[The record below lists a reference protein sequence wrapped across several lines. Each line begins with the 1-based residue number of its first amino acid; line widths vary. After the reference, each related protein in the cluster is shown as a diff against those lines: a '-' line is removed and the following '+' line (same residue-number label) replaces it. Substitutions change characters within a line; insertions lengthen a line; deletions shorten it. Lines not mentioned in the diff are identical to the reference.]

1 DDRRVSSSLG
11 YDADRELSM
20 CSHSFGLMML
30 KGGLYGGLQERTRKE
45 IYSLLSEDFDIRVFP
60 EKKLSV
66 FDVILLWQ
74 NVADDILM
82 NWPEA
87 DFKIRRKHEFDE
99 AVASRSTVLILEW
112 GQRWAA
118 YLREHH
124 DELLSDIVCGIP
136 AMRLLKF
143 FIWYHLQPVQLI
155 FVQRKMMSSRGSIV
169 DRYNRRL
176 GDRYLKTV
184 ATALLRHNFPVDMDA
199 VEEQTFVKAY
209 VVCALRLGLLL
220 SRHNSKEF
228 LSEAV
233 SRLGADHGILSDR
246 SKRYKFISFI
256 SLLGLIVHGPWDSD
270 EFFARDIKCLSQLEF
285 NALPEEIRNIPVSL
299 RRAADVLSVE
309 SKTSGSSSS
318 ASSVKD
324 ISGVPLPLR
333 ASLPYRNLLVI
344 GALSD
349 VMRTF
354 YLNGMRELMGRYN
367 VKLHAADIIDSSKAV
382 KLIRERNL
390 PFDTYFYVSE
400 PEALPYKGVDGIL
413 ILTWPNTH
421 FDITMWAASHGIPVF
436 VEKPVVLPQHLKDL
450 EFLYSAWPYIFVI
463 DHFMDNPAII
473 DAEDFISSGNL
484 GRIERVHGTFLGRWP
499 VSVDRSFLVR
509 SELNGGGI
517 GMDLGV
523 HTISGIEQLLESQNL
538 SFKDFSLCNDGIVMA
553 RYQNA
558 PERGD
563 ADTYL
568 YIQGQINSVPVTLRF
583 GNGTSRDINKII
595 INGDN
600 GTLIFN
606 GVGDPFPS
614 VRLKD
619 RTGRTLWRSNY
630 PDVDKAYFNIVRK
643 IFDTVQVLGNVT
655 QSERTFRLKTS
666 SLAVKVISEA
676 RDIFGTA
683 YAGYPFGV
691 SVEDIIFSEHGV
703 FTHPEVS
710 SAVYS
715 KDKKTPISS
724 SLNDGFWHRTQ
735 KQKFILVP
743 TRATRRIGDFLTGDI
758 KGKEKAAE
766 FAALRGYTGIIDLPH
781 FMPSHWNA
789 SFYDAISGFA
799 FDAIGGLA
807 LEEIIS
813 KKEFKKYLC
822 NAQYSELLNDCMK
835 LRGMPILSSDDF
847 MNRVLYAHK
856 NSNIF
861 HTFAYL
867 VRASMLRQY
876 YDEHQMYEH
885 CQKDS
890 EFQVYRAQREWIE
903 PYSIFHVLYDK
914 FNGSW
919 WLSWPAEYRGKDK
932 ETLSGFVEEHKED
945 VMFYQWLQWAYH
957 RRLLKSKDY
966 IRGINMRQIADMALY
981 PAANSADAWWYS
993 DVFDIDFTAGAPGDE
1008 AAPEEQDWGMFVY
1021 KWLRNYKEVLRYKT
1035 AQIEHLLYYF
1045 PDGVRLDHVWGFS
1058 TEWNI
1063 PRDKNS
1069 RIKHQFVPADIQ
1081 TACLLQRNIITALSE
1096 MAQKHNAILIG
1107 ENVGIRDPCIVDEFY
1122 HLIETLPNFIAT
1134 NIIGWRSAKATVTD
1148 DIGNIKKERDI
1159 IYLPYGDIVSATCA
1173 DTYMRFKERW
1183 TGFDDSWKG
1192 PLTDFLLK
1200 MGVDIDI
1207 NEYTPRELEE
1217 LVEAAVSR
1225 AHISMVSISRELGL
1239 DYFYYNVPGKQDPK
1253 FWTGRIPQ
1261 TFDDL
1266 IKQEKT
1272 RREDIAKIINS
1283 SDITEHF
1290 YVEGEAM
1297 AFAVEQGD
1305 KRYIVIKNNT
1315 DRKQEGMAHIRFPE
1329 SNKPFVLKDESLLGE
1344 NIIFVPGK
1352 NVFDSGTIYFKLEKQ
1367 QGHIFRV
1374 DLLESTLQSANS
1386 LFVKAVTPKES
1397 ISDVSCKASSALL
1410 ADDRTNKKYL
1420 LGILMVLFCAVLI
1433 SFKPF
1438 LVTKG
1443 LYEGEHLSP
1452 LTAQANYYIYS
1463 FLVLL
1468 VYRSRSLNHYF
1479 KEKIWNNVSPNNKA
1493 HFMRLTYKERTI
1505 LLAGIFL
1512 GQFVA
1517 SPFTYLS
1524 WAYTSPIITEVIVKA
1539 APIIV
1544 AFLAALFFHEILTYK
1559 QGIGIGI
1566 CFLGAMG
1573 VIFGREM
1580 SGLGEGEHLLYVTPA
1595 GLIFAVISCIGYSFS
1610 EIVKKAT
1617 RGFKDKFGV
1626 IDVLFWSYLISS
1638 PIMIIAASLF
1648 GGGFRLIIN
1657 WYIIGIVAISLLSLL
1672 LSYKSLDYLKV
1683 SVSKSINNTSPVFV
1697 LIISTILFPTSSLSI
1712 LSVMGV
1718 VLTVIGV
1725 TIVSIGGNGLN
1736 GIVKADTKKADST
1749 IVNRGSKHVTL
1760 GKPNNS
1766 RKKRE
1771 VIRITSFSDLV
1782 YNRLET
1788 KKVVFGLDLGCGVG
1802 DKTALIEAMLIDR
1815 FENVIFRGVDNS
1827 EERVAEAI
1835 AAGNHVDYFNAEKLK
1850 QDTKLDL
1857 ITVLSPMPGDL
1868 PAFINIAQK
1877 HIKPDGL
1884 VIISLASRDM
1894 RSLLKNEVL
1903 FGQIT
1908 SGYVWQIFKDFDL
1921 VQFEGMGSVLSV
1933 LKAGRY
1939 AFVYPGF
1946 GQSNIPE
1953 SISSPASFGVG
1964 FYHAI
1969 TARAMF
1975 EAPGIY
1981 PFLKR
1986 YSDSF
1991 RYLGLDIHRIVSF
2004 LYAQKIISHSIGF
2017 LPNDFVIAYH
2027 RDGCMFW
2034 SDEINAEGQTAK
2046 EEIVRKVA
2054 DCLYKQ
2060 GNLYF
2065 TPDIIIEQI
2074 KTHEFMPTEHKAIH
2088 AQWNKFRLYDYQKTN
2103 RGQTVMAFT
2112 LSGAGKPIYFH
2123 KKNHF
2128 TPSHNLPSGVV
2139 EYLDFG
2145 RFILFQDGFSF
2156 ENISYYQGPAIMAH
2170 GGTVDGVLSVNEIP
2184 LSTVIAHLFDVFSL
2198 NISRL
2203 LILSCNRFNGIVST
2217 FLPCVY
2223 STGMINDTRCRIPL
2237 EAVLDLK
2244 DTPYED
2250 SFGGIVESFHLDQN
2264 DWYVVTSA
2272 HGDNWRVDDLP
2283 LKDQAEKERFGE
2295 GHLLWNVKALR
2306 ELGSES
2312 LLGDDNRDIF
2322 YFYHEDEESSSSLN
2336 MENYFR
2342 SKNIRDIIDIAHLT
2356 MPGMDSF
2363 DEVLFAASLKELKH
2377 RGLKIIAITSSDDT
2391 TDHLKFFGSSL
2402 YDLEDIYYLS
2412 DLTHI
2417 VEALSVTFDAEDF
2430 IRMTAGNVLEHINM
2444 GSCVITAQSI
2454 DDSYG
2459 RKDIVTVFDNG
2470 YGFRA
2475 LKGEQRSIR
2484 TVLQLGK
2491 TLD

>member
-1 DDRRVSSSLG
+1 
-11 YDADRELSM
+11 
-20 CSHSFGLMML
+20 
-30 KGGLYGGLQERTRKE
+30 
-45 IYSLLSEDFDIRVFP
+45 
-60 EKKLSV
+60 
-66 FDVILLWQ
+66 
-74 NVADDILM
+74 
-82 NWPEA
+82 
-87 DFKIRRKHEFDE
+87 
-99 AVASRSTVLILEW
+99 
-112 GQRWAA
+112 
-118 YLREHH
+118 
-124 DELLSDIVCGIP
+124 
-136 AMRLLKF
+136 
-143 FIWYHLQPVQLI
+143 
-155 FVQRKMMSSRGSIV
+155 
-169 DRYNRRL
+169 
-176 GDRYLKTV
+176 
-184 ATALLRHNFPVDMDA
+184 
-199 VEEQTFVKAY
+199 
-209 VVCALRLGLLL
+209 
-220 SRHNSKEF
+220 
-228 LSEAV
+228 
-233 SRLGADHGILSDR
+233 
-246 SKRYKFISFI
+246 
-256 SLLGLIVHGPWDSD
+256 
-270 EFFARDIKCLSQLEF
+270 
-285 NALPEEIRNIPVSL
+285 
-299 RRAADVLSVE
+299 
-309 SKTSGSSSS
+309 
-318 ASSVKD
+318 
-324 ISGVPLPLR
+324 
-333 ASLPYRNLLVI
+333 
-344 GALSD
+344 
-349 VMRTF
+349 
-354 YLNGMRELMGRYN
+354 
-367 VKLHAADIIDSSKAV
+367 
-382 KLIRERNL
+382 
-390 PFDTYFYVSE
+390 
-400 PEALPYKGVDGIL
+400 
-413 ILTWPNTH
+413 
-421 FDITMWAASHGIPVF
+421 
-436 VEKPVVLPQHLKDL
+436 
-450 EFLYSAWPYIFVI
+450 
-463 DHFMDNPAII
+463 
-473 DAEDFISSGNL
+473 
-484 GRIERVHGTFLGRWP
+484 
-499 VSVDRSFLVR
+499 
-509 SELNGGGI
+509 
-517 GMDLGV
+517 
-523 HTISGIEQLLESQNL
+523 
-538 SFKDFSLCNDGIVMA
+538 
-553 RYQNA
+553 
-558 PERGD
+558 
-563 ADTYL
+563 
-568 YIQGQINSVPVTLRF
+568 
-583 GNGTSRDINKII
+583 
-595 INGDN
+595 
-600 GTLIFN
+600 
-606 GVGDPFPS
+606 
-614 VRLKD
+614 
-619 RTGRTLWRSNY
+619 
-630 PDVDKAYFNIVRK
+630 
-643 IFDTVQVLGNVT
+643 
-655 QSERTFRLKTS
+655 
-666 SLAVKVISEA
+666 
-676 RDIFGTA
+676 
-683 YAGYPFGV
+683 
-691 SVEDIIFSEHGV
+691 
-703 FTHPEVS
+703 
-710 SAVYS
+710 
-715 KDKKTPISS
+715 
-724 SLNDGFWHRTQ
+724 
-735 KQKFILVP
+735 
-743 TRATRRIGDFLTGDI
+743 
-758 KGKEKAAE
+758 
-766 FAALRGYTGIIDLPH
+766 
-781 FMPSHWNA
+781 
-789 SFYDAISGFA
+789 
-799 FDAIGGLA
+799 
-807 LEEIIS
+807 
-813 KKEFKKYLC
+813 
-822 NAQYSELLNDCMK
+822 
-835 LRGMPILSSDDF
+835 
-847 MNRVLYAHK
+847 
-856 NSNIF
+856 
-861 HTFAYL
+861 
-867 VRASMLRQY
+867 
-876 YDEHQMYEH
+876 
-885 CQKDS
+885 
-890 EFQVYRAQREWIE
+890 
-903 PYSIFHVLYDK
+903 
-914 FNGSW
+914 
-919 WLSWPAEYRGKDK
+919 
-932 ETLSGFVEEHKED
+932 
-945 VMFYQWLQWAYH
+945 
-957 RRLLKSKDY
+957 
-966 IRGINMRQIADMALY
+966 
-981 PAANSADAWWYS
+981 
-993 DVFDIDFTAGAPGDE
+993 
-1008 AAPEEQDWGMFVY
+1008 
-1021 KWLRNYKEVLRYKT
+1021 
-1035 AQIEHLLYYF
+1035 
-1045 PDGVRLDHVWGFS
+1045 
-1058 TEWNI
+1058 
-1063 PRDKNS
+1063 
-1069 RIKHQFVPADIQ
+1069 
-1081 TACLLQRNIITALSE
+1081 
-1096 MAQKHNAILIG
+1096 
-1107 ENVGIRDPCIVDEFY
+1107 
-1122 HLIETLPNFIAT
+1122 FIAT
-1134 NIIGWRSAKATVTD
+1134 NIIGWRPAKATVSDTES
-1148 DIGNIKKERDI
+1148 NIKKERDI
-1159 IYLPYGDIVSATCA
+1159 IYQPYGDIVSATCA

-1183 TGFDDSWKG
+1183 PDFDDSWKG

-1272 RREDIAKIINS
+1272 RRENIAKIINS

-1352 NVFDSGTIYFKLEKQ
+1352 NVFDGGTIYFKLEKQ
-1367 QGHIFRV
+1367 QGHVFRV

-2088 AQWNKFRLYDYQKTN
+2088 AQWNKFRLYDYQKAN

-2491 TLD
+2491 TLDPVNGIGNGLNLALENCDLFRVRQAREEAIYLNYDNKIEWSSRDRVFYKRTLPYSRGVLIEGWFYMDDAVKNKKHWQDFVDAEKTRLNDLINKEEASSSLTQIAENFVYSTGNPLIDYLIRLEFLSSIGVLKGNVVYPMGGNDFFPAYFSRVFSIDHARVLRRYPVPRLKEEAVSMGLPERFEGEYTDFSILQTNLFDQTTYFPFLQREGGMDILFVKGVTDFLRAQYTYPGARLDLFGLKLKRVLSELFKNMCCEVLKPGGFVVIADKKDLWLSKIFKGLSYKDFFEGKDDEEYRYIGKILRRKRRQVFIKSALRVNALVLVAGQVPIVIFQKPEITDNAEGCLSSSSIKGDSDNAVYRKMLMAGMYDAEAHQKRNYVIALLDIFDGPIQDLASSSSPSSRRRDRGESKWDIFDRFVRKLGTVDIEILRSVDKVQSIGKKRKILLDIGLEEAVQIDGSYFLNAISKVCESAERSSLAKGSNIAWTDLLSFGGVGRYLICYKDIESNDGLAVKIPNSSQALRYIDAYALNGADIAKHRLGNGLSAGLMVID